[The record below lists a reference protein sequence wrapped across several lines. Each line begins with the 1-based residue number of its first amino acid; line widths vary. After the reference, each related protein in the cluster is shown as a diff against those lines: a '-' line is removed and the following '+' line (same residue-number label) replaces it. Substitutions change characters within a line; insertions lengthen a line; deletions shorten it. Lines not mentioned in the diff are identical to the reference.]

1 MEVNHI
7 SGVDMTALIIGGD
20 YIETLRRELLAHGL
34 RRVEHWDGRQPRVT
48 RRSIPVSARL
58 VVILHDYVSHG
69 VSNALKQQ
77 AYRKDIPLVFCRSS
91 THDLRKKLEK
101 LELAESPCRD
111 CGANGSGFTN
121 GVARWHTGNFTRLDP
136 IHA

>member
-1 MEVNHI
+1 
-7 SGVDMTALIIGGD
+7 MTALIIGGD
-20 YIETLRRELLAHGL
+20 YIEMLKRELLAHGL

-48 RRSIPVSARL
+48 RRAIPVSARL

-91 THDLRKKLEK
+91 THDLREKLRR
-101 LELAESPCRD
+101 LELAENSGRSCD
-111 CGANGSGFTN
+111 ALGSEFMNGLT
-121 GVARWHTGNFTRLDP
+121 RWHPGNFTRVDR

>member
-1 MEVNHI
+1 
-7 SGVDMTALIIGGD
+7 MTALIIGGD
-20 YIETLRRELLAHGL
+20 YIEMLKRELLAHGL

-48 RRSIPVSARL
+48 RRAIPVSARL

-91 THDLRKKLEK
+91 THDLREKLRR
-101 LELAESPCRD
+101 LELAEDSCRSCD
-111 CGANGSGFTN
+111 AIRSGFMNELT
-121 GVARWHTGNFTRLDP
+121 RWHPGNFTGMNR

>member
-1 MEVNHI
+1 
-7 SGVDMTALIIGGD
+7 MTALIIGGD

-48 RRSIPVSARL
+48 RRAIPVSARL

-77 AYRKDIPLVFCRSS
+77 AYRRDIPLVFCRSS
-91 THDLRKKLEK
+91 MHDLRQKLER
-101 LELAESPCRD
+101 LELAEGPCR
-111 CGANGSGFTN
+111 GGYSSGSGFMN
-121 GVARWHTGNFTRLDP
+121 GLTRWHPDNFIGLDR

>member
-1 MEVNHI
+1 
-7 SGVDMTALIIGGD
+7 MTALIIGGD
-20 YIETLRRELLAHGL
+20 YIEMLKRELLAHGL

-48 RRSIPVSARL
+48 RRAIPVSARL

-91 THDLRKKLEK
+91 THDLREK
-101 LELAESPCRD
+101 LRRLELVESPCRGW
-111 CGANGSGFTN
+111 GAVGSALMN
-121 GVARWHTGNFTRLDP
+121 ESIRWHPGNFTKLDQ
-136 IHA
+136 INA

>member
-1 MEVNHI
+1 
-7 SGVDMTALIIGGD
+7 MTALIIGGD
-20 YIETLRRELLAHGL
+20 YIETLKRELLAHGL

-48 RRSIPVSARL
+48 KRAIPVSARL

-101 LELAESPCRD
+101 LELAESPCRR

-121 GVARWHTGNFTRLDP
+121 GLTRWYPGNFTGLDQ

>member
-1 MEVNHI
+1 
-7 SGVDMTALIIGGD
+7 MTALIIGGD

-48 RRSIPVSARL
+48 RRAIPVSARL

-77 AYRKDIPLVFCRSS
+77 AYRRDIPLVFCRSS
-91 THDLRKKLEK
+91 THDLRQKLER
-101 LELAESPCRD
+101 LELAESPCR
-111 CGANGSGFTN
+111 GGYPIGSEFMNGST
-121 GVARWHTGNFTRLDP
+121 RWHPGNFTGLDR

>member
-1 MEVNHI
+1 
-7 SGVDMTALIIGGD
+7 MTALIIGGD

-48 RRSIPVSARL
+48 RRAIPVSARL

-77 AYRKDIPLVFCRSS
+77 AYRRDIPLVFCRSS
-91 THDLRKKLEK
+91 THDLRQKLER

-111 CGANGSGFTN
+111 GYPIGSEFMNGLT
-121 GVARWHTGNFTRLDP
+121 RWHPGNFTGLDR